1 MAKEEALVME
11 GVVLENIPQT
21 KFKVLLLPPDTD
33 TEKFKVE
40 SIPEEN
46 RTIIIAHLSGR
57 MRKNMIRI
65 YPGDIVKVELSPYDV
80 TQGRI
85 VYRNK

>member
-1 MAKEEALVME
+1 MAKDEALVME

-21 KFKVLLLPPDTD
+21 KFKVLILPPDT
-33 TEKFKVE
+33 ESENFNVE

-46 RTIIIAHLSGR
+46 RTIITAHLSGR

-65 YPGDIVKVELSPYDV
+65 YPGDVVKIELSPYDV